1 MTTMTGPLVGL
12 FLRRN
17 LSRYEDMKDNDDEMG
32 HLYTRLSDTRGW
44 AHIML
49 EDWEIEH
56 AVQDN
61 DIGKTIPNHY
71 L

>member
-1 MTTMTGPLVGL
+1 
-12 FLRRN
+12 
-17 LSRYEDMKDNDDEMG
+17 MKDNDDEMG

-44 AHIML
+44 AHIMR

-56 AVQDN
+56 AVEDN